1 MGVLRGSFRIG
12 RMTIQWQKRRR
23 WHAVITY
30 RTDAGSLD
38 DEIDLNELSDLHDH
52 VESGPHFDT
61 IISIVVTRGES
72 LDGDLTVE
80 EASKL
85 LITEEEA
92 DMLFA
97 YVERNTKPGEHT

>member
-1 MGVLRGSFRIG
+1 
-12 RMTIQWQKRRR
+12 MTIQWQKRRR

-30 RTDAGSLD
+30 RTDAGTLY
-38 DEIDLNELSDLHDH
+38 DEVDLNELSDLHDH
-52 VESGPHFDT
+52 VEAGPHFDT
-61 IISIVVTRGES
+61 IISIILTRGES

-92 DMLFA
+92 DMLFE
-97 YVERNTKPGEHT
+97 YVETHSQAGDHT